1 MSRCHQLKKRKSV
14 ERKED
19 KDPHVKL
26 LNRMGLSKM
35 FHHVVLFLSFS
46 GLKNKIK
53 ISGEVHVLGKEW
65 GLPLLKSGGKFLES
79 SPVTRKGM
87 YLQKTRFQP
96 SALAEKSEQ
105 EKAPRVETRGCLQRS
120 P

>member
-1 MSRCHQLKKRKSV
+1 MSRCHQLKKRKAV
-14 ERKED
+14 EWRND
-19 KDPHVKL
+19 KHPHVKL

-35 FHHVVLFLSFS
+35 FHHVVLYLSFS

-53 ISGEVHVLGKEW
+53 ISGKVRVLGKEW
-65 GLPLLKSGGKFLES
+65 GLSLLKIGGKFLES

-87 YLQKTRFQP
+87 YRQKTQFRP

-105 EKAPRVETRGCLQRS
+105 KKAPRVETPGCLQRS